1 MQVAVPWQTVSSPAP
16 TNARPWMT
24 YLLMVSICMVM
35 VFEVLLVRSGN
46 SIQSFVN
53 AFGLVSG
60 TFSWTDPGSW
70 IQLLTFNFLHSS
82 AHHFVVNAYVMLLA
96 GIAIERHCGARAML
110 FVWLAGGAAS
120 GIVHLMVFPD
130 TDRSLI
136 GASGAIC
143 ALLGAAFV
151 VGWHWGL
158 PVKFRRGGRTFF
170 KIRLPVITSIYIA
183 GQIYGTVNLYN
194 GQIANPSVATWVHLG
209 GFVFGVAAAIVLLT
223 FRRTA
228 ADPAHG

>member
-1 MQVAVPWQTVSSPAP
+1 MQVAVPWQAVSSPAP

-35 VFEVLLVRSGN
+35 MVEILLIRSGN
-46 SIQSFVN
+46 NIQAFVN

-60 TFSWTDPGSW
+60 DFTWTNPASWL
-70 IQLLTFNFLHSS
+70 QLFTFNFLHSS
-82 AHHFVVNAYVMLLA
+82 AHHFMVNAYIMLLA

-110 FVWLAGGAAS
+110 FVWLAGGVTS

-130 TDRSLI
+130 TDRSLV
-136 GASGAIC
+136 GASGAIY

-170 KIRLPVITSIYIA
+170 RIRLPAIVAFYVA
-183 GQIYGTVNLYN
+183 AQIYGVVILYN
-194 GQIANPSVATWVHLG
+194 GQIANPTVATWVHLG
-209 GFVFGVAAAIVLLT
+209 GFAFGLAAAIALLT
-223 FRRTA
+223 LRRQA
-228 ADPAHG
+228 APFA